1 MKKLRVFTAA
11 VLALLFALSAAGCDN
26 GRRGKYSDP
35 VEFERAAHAV
45 SVFFVNAGKAD
56 CAIVLVDSHAWL
68 VDAGEEESFVNVFS
82 ALELLNVKQLDGV
95 ILTHG
100 HSDHI
105 GGLEPIAQKYP
116 IGQVV
121 TSALLIDSSFIDDIG
136 FTAETV
142 TAGQSISITEG
153 VAFEVMAPL
162 SLNTKDDNDNS
173 LVLMLRVNGRRFL
186 FTGDMQFEE
195 DAELV
200 ASGQDIACDVLK
212 VPNHG
217 NPDATGEAF
226 AKAADPL
233 IAVIST
239 DTKVD
244 EDSAN
249 RIVRAKLKNAEIFLT
264 EEHPLGV
271 LVTVSERGEIA
282 VSFPERPAPSVVGLR
297 ITEASKAHQAVVI
310 TNEGG
315 EEVSLAGCFVWSTK
329 GCEIFA
335 FPDEAALE
343 PGTSITLKPGCS
355 ITIAATKSDIAGSAD
370 YLFPF
375 KKVFADSKEDIA
387 VLCDAY
393 GNELSRLESR

>member
-1 MKKLRVFTAA
+1 MTKLRAMIALLLILIFA
-11 VLALLFALSAAGCDN
+11 LALAGCDHSD
-26 GRRGKYSDP
+26 GRNYADP
-35 VEFERAAHAV
+35 VDFEGAAHSV
-45 SVFFVNAGKAD
+45 SVFFVNVGKAD

-68 VDAGEEESFVNVFS
+68 IDAGEEESFVNVFS
-82 ALELLNVKQLDGV
+82 ALELLDVKQLDGV

-105 GGLEPIAQKYP
+105 GGLEPIDQKYP

-136 FTAETV
+136 YTAETV
-142 TAGQSISITEG
+142 TAGDSIFITEG

-239 DTKVD
+239 DTSVD
-244 EDSAN
+244 KDSAN
-249 RIVRAKLKNAEIFLT
+249 RTVRAKLKNAEIFLT
-264 EEHPLGV
+264 EEHTLGV
-271 LVTVSERGEIA
+271 LVTVSERGEMA
-282 VSFPERPAPSVVGLR
+282 VSFPERPAPAALGLS

-310 TNEGG
+310 TNVG
-315 EEVSLAGCFVWSTK
+315 EEEVDLAGCFVWSTK
-329 GCEIFA
+329 GCEVFA

-343 PGTSITLKPGCS
+343 PGTSIALKPGCS
-355 ITIAATKSDIAGSAD
+355 ITIASTKSDIAGSAD